1 MLISASNVAV
11 HSSRFQIEEMVS
23 QDANGAIF
31 LATDSE
37 TGREVLLQRF
47 FPFGAGSGGLEGEER
62 DSYQQGV
69 ELMKR
74 LEHPALRRVLDG
86 GCDPV
91 DGIPYLISEARVGVS
106 LAEFFA
112 SGPLRVEQG
121 RNLVEQA
128 LALVIQIE
136 SVFGVGADWLVFAA
150 DDIEVGGEGE
160 TFRFSVDPMKWLGL
174 KKGQGVVKELAATA
188 ENALGWA
195 GRIVAGST
203 MGTLQGWV
211 RTVKAESLS
220 AGQAWDVLQGAA
232 PPSKTLSTA
241 GVTSNP
247 TATAQIKLGQAAPV
261 PFQSPLAS
269 AKSGNKALFVWLGS
283 FLAIAAL
290 ATAGVMLW
298 QQKQKVSESVTSSDT
313 KSKARESK
321 KTTGAES
328 SSKKAVEA
336 KPSSSEEQRR
346 AAITQRA
353 LELQS
358 GKNPESAAVS
368 EAKQANEPV
377 RQGAYQPHEIAEF
390 RKLIGSTVR
399 VQGKLL
405 RVARSNSGATIY
417 IDFEVVG
424 DPEVAVRGRYLTKL
438 AKPEMTFDKLLP
450 LMGRNI
456 MLQGEVQ
463 VEQPTK
469 RIVINIEAR
478 EQITEP

>member
-1 MLISASNVAV
+1 M

-31 LATDSE
+31 LATDLES
-37 TGREVLLQRF
+37 GCEVLLQRF

-62 DSYQQGV
+62 NSYQQGV

-106 LAEFFA
+106 LAEFF
-112 SGPLRVEQG
+112 STGPLRVEQG

-128 LALVIQIE
+128 LGLVLQIE
-136 SVFGVGADWLVFAA
+136 SVFGAGADWLVFAA
-150 DDIEVGGEGE
+150 DDIEVRGEGE
-160 TFRFSVDPMKWLGL
+160 IFRFSVDPMKWLGL
-174 KKGQGVVKELAATA
+174 KTGPGVVKELAATT

-211 RTVKAESLS
+211 RAVKAESMT
-220 AGQAWDVLQGAA
+220 AAQAWDVLHGAA
-232 PPSKTLSTA
+232 PPSKVLGSA
-241 GVTSNP
+241 APTSSVQP
-247 TATAQIKLGQAAPV
+247 TAQIKLGQAAPV
-261 PFQSPLAS
+261 PFQPPLAS
-269 AKSGNKALFVWLGS
+269 AKSGSKMLFVWLGS
-283 FLAIAAL
+283 LLIVAAL
-290 ATAGVMLW
+290 TTAGVMFWL
-298 QQKQKVSESVTSSDT
+298 QKPKAAELVRSSDIKT
-313 KSKARESK
+313 KASESK
-321 KTTGAES
+321 KT
-328 SSKKAVEA
+328 VEA
-336 KPSSSEEQRR
+336 KPSSSVEQRR

-358 GKNPESAAVS
+358 GKESDSATAA
-368 EAKQANEPV
+368 EAKQANAPV
-377 RQGAYQPHEIAEF
+377 RQEAYQPHEIAEF

-405 RVARSNSGATIY
+405 RVGRSNSGATLY

-424 DPEVAVRGRYLTKL
+424 DPEVAVRGRYRTKL
-438 AKPEMTFDKLLP
+438 AKPEMTLDKLLP
-450 LMGRNI
+450 LIGRNI

-469 RIVINIEAR
+469 RIVINLEAR

>member
-1 MLISASNVAV
+1 M

-62 DSYQQGV
+62 NSYQQGV
-69 ELMKR
+69 ELMKS

-91 DGIPYLISEARVGVS
+91 DGIPYLISEARVGAS

-112 SGPLRVEQG
+112 TGPLRVEQG

-128 LALVIQIE
+128 LGLVMQIE
-136 SVFGVGADWLVFAA
+136 AVFGVGADWLVFAA
-150 DDIEVGGEGE
+150 DDIEVTGDGE

-174 KKGQGVVKELAATA
+174 KKGPGVVKELAATA

-211 RTVKAESLS
+211 RTVKADSLT
-220 AGQAWDVLQGAA
+220 AAQAWDVLHGAA
-232 PPSKTLSTA
+232 PPPRVLA
-241 GVTSNP
+241 AAAPP
-247 TATAQIKLGQAAPV
+247 TPTTPTGQIKLGQAAPV
-261 PFQSPLAS
+261 PLQAPLAS

-283 FLAIAAL
+283 FLAIAAI
-290 ATAGVMLW
+290 AAAGVMYW
-298 QQKQKVSESVTSSDT
+298 QQTHKPSEVVAKKESAK
-313 KSKARESK
+313 KSKQASK
-321 KTTGAES
+321 ATRPEKTAAAEKS
-328 SSKKAVEA
+328 
-336 KPSSSEEQRR
+336 SSSEEQRR

-353 LELQS
+353 LDLQS
-358 GKNPESAAVS
+358 GKESDAAAVP
-368 EAKQANEPV
+368 AAATPRV
-377 RQGAYQPHEIAEF
+377 AARAGDYQPHEMTALREQLGVTLQVKGKVQRVRTSQSGKSLYIEF
-390 RKLIGSTVR
+390 
-399 VQGKLL
+399 
-405 RVARSNSGATIY
+405 
-417 IDFEVVG
+417 EG
-424 DPEVAVRGRYLTKL
+424 DPEASICGRYLMNRGKADMVVKNL
-438 AKPEMTFDKLLP
+438 EP
-450 LMGRNI
+450 LIGKVIR
-456 MLQGEVQ
+456 LQGEVQ
-463 VEQPTK
+463 EEFGTK
-469 RIVINIEAR
+469 RLLIDLEGR